1 MKLKRIL
8 SVFLVLALLI
18 SVMPELSIGSAVSDS
33 VEVVEKAEA
42 AEYGIENLGTVVA
55 SMDTSS
61 GSASFNNLTLIQS
74 GISDGEHAYAW
85 VGGRYALDIK
95 QFAYYSVNDGAI
107 NSSNNN
113 LIVEIT
119 YFDDGLDTL
128 NLQYNGK
135 SSDYTLKQVQLTDTD
150 AWQKTI
156 IVIDDA
162 QFANRQNAGGDF
174 RVQGADISAIKFA
187 KASLNPSN
195 EAKVNVSASSY
206 SEFKG
211 KTVSG
216 YQAWFTATEGK
227 EWNRTFDYYPNIE
240 DYDQNELVQSAYSD
254 LGSGEPALLFSSNN
268 KNTIDTHF
276 SWMQEYGIDGAA
288 IQRFSPNITG
298 RNIILNKE
306 GSHLYK
312 IKEAAEDTD
321 RIFYI
326 MYDISGGVA
335 SSYIEDMKFDW
346 VYNIEQSLD
355 LLNSPSYATVTE
367 NGVTKPVVCIW
378 GLGVA
383 DRLTNGYDE
392 IIDFFKSRGCYVI
405 IGTSTNWR
413 NEAYLSSYLKAD
425 MISPWSVGTYSDT
438 NGINNKVINT
448 YAQDIAYLNNY
459 GIDFYPVVWSGF
471 SWCLWNN
478 GRPNMIPRNAGQFM
492 WDQFYSLKQNLGT
505 TSVYIAMFDEYDEGT
520 AIAKNATDYFEI
532 PKDRFYITSSID
544 GYWLSSDFQLRVCEA
559 GINMIKNNTSLRS
572 TCDVAHSEGPI
583 YYRNSFEKKD
593 VVCKETQYNGVYN
606 VDPCFKNEGVVSTSN
621 ASVSASINTNSNA
634 KTGSYV
640 AALTGNASAGSSSA
654 VYRISECAITVTEGM
669 QLSYSMY
676 AANNLGRN
684 AYVELICSDGTYIST
699 KGYSNNGVAMGA
711 GAKGTVGSWT
721 DYSFTFGDS
730 SVVGKK
736 IVGIALCYSGASGS
750 YTTYF
755 DDIIVS
761 DDGSNVPDDGGNT
774 EPEVTIPAL
783 DRTGWSASATANSG
797 AVNNALDGDID
808 TRWSNNA
815 YQTGGEAFTVNLGK
829 GTFFDTVELQLGTST
844 NDWPASYEIYVSLDG
859 SNWGEPVKTGSGAAE
874 SYYVGTQYAQ
884 YVKIVQTGSKN
895 LYWSIHEFNLKDTK
909 YDTHYNVAY
918 VDDNEVI
925 TINSYTNGQSAGG
938 LMTAPKADG
947 KLFAGWYKNS
957 VNLNSA
963 STIRTA
969 ASSVASAPS
978 VNTDTALYAGWINIG
993 TVSKDSADTYASSS
1007 AVSELELIG
1016 VQVRITDPSG
1026 LRFITRISDNLVA
1039 KVEALNNSNSSLRP
1053 NSTSDK
1059 GVGYGTVTTLA
1070 SKLSGNLEKDVNAA
1084 TVLKGNVVCPAVQN
1098 FMDYNGYVLYTCVVK
1113 GIPTKYYQSDIAA
1126 RPYIT
1131 YVDANG
1137 NTQTYYTTEDSAA
1150 GGGYKTSLY
1159 KAAQAFMNS
1168 GVSTET
1174 KNWLQTNIINAAN

>member
-119 YFDDGLDTL
+119 YFDDGLGTL

-312 IKEAAEDTD
+312 IKEAAEETG

-326 MYDISGGVA
+326 MYDISGGVPG
-335 SSYIEDMKFDW
+335 SYIEDMKFDW

-355 LLNSPSYATVTE
+355 LLSSPSYATVTE
-367 NGVTKPVVCIW
+367 NGVTKPVVCLW
-378 GLGVA
+378 GLGV
-383 DRLTNGYDE
+383 DGRPTNGYDE
-392 IIDFFKSRGCYVI
+392 MIEFFKSRGCYVI
-405 IGTSTNWR
+405 IGTSTYWR
-413 NEAYLSSYLKAD
+413 TEAYLNSYLKSD

-559 GINMIKNNTSLRS
+559 GINMIKNNSSLRDK
-572 TCDVAHSEGPI
+572 CDVAHSEGPI
-583 YYRNSFEKKD
+583 YYRNSFEKKN

-699 KGYSNNGVAMGA
+699 KGFSNNGVAMGA

-730 SVVGKK
+730 DMVGKK

-761 DDGSNVPDDGGNT
+761 DDGSNVP
-774 EPEVTIPAL
+774 EVEK
-783 DRTGWSASATANSG
+783 
-797 AVNNALDGDID
+797 V
-808 TRWSNNA
+808 
-815 YQTGGEAFTVNLGK
+815 TV
-829 GTFFDTVELQLGTST
+829 TFM
-844 NDWPASYEIYVSLDG
+844 NG
-859 SNWGEPVKTGSGAAE
+859 SNTVS
-874 SYYVGTQYAQ
+874 
-884 YVKIVQTGSKN
+884 
-895 LYWSIHEFNLKDTK
+895 
-909 YDTHYNVAY
+909 
-918 VDDNEVI
+918 
-925 TINSYTNGQSAGG
+925 SYTMNKGASLASFPEI
-938 LMTAPKADG
+938 AAADG
-947 KLFAGWYKNS
+947 KLFAGWYTSS
-957 VNLNSA
+957 VSLTSVSNINN
-963 STIRTA
+963 A
-969 ASSVASAPS
+969 ASKAATLGT
-978 VNTDTALYAGWINIG
+978 VNEDTTYYAGWIDIG
-993 TVSKDSADTYASSS
+993 TVAKDSTDTYASASS
-1007 AVSELELIG
+1007 VSELELIG

-1053 NSTSDK
+1053 DSTSDK
-1059 GVGYGTVTTLA
+1059 GIGYGTVTTLA

-1159 KAAQAFMNS
+1159 KAAQAFMNT
-1168 GVSTET
+1168 GVSTDT
-1174 KNWLQTNIINAAN
+1174 KNWLQTNIIDAVN

>member
-8 SVFLVLALLI
+8 SVFMILALFI
-18 SVMPELSIGSAVSDS
+18 SVMPELNIGSAVSDS
-33 VEVVEKAEA
+33 VGVVEKAEA
-42 AEYGIENLGTVVA
+42 ADFGIESLGTVVA

-61 GSASFNNLTLIQS
+61 GSASMNNLSLIAS
-74 GISDGEHAYAW
+74 GQSDGEYTYEW
-85 VGGRYALDIK
+85 IGGKYALNIK
-95 QFAYYSVNDGAI
+95 QFAYYTVNDSTI
-107 NSSNNN
+107 SSSDHN

-119 YFDDGLDTL
+119 YYDDGLGTL
-128 NLQYNGK
+128 NLQYN
-135 SSDYTLKQVQLTDTD
+135 STSANYTLKQVQLTDTD
-150 AWQKTI
+150 SWQKTI
-156 IVIDDA
+156 IVINDA
-162 QFANRQNAGGDF
+162 QFANKQNAGGDF
-174 RVQGADISAIKFA
+174 RVQGAAICSLKFA
-187 KASLNPSN
+187 KASLDPASQPT
-195 EAKVNVSASSY
+195 VSVSASSY

-227 EWNRTFDYYPNIE
+227 EWNRSFDYYPNVE

-312 IKEAAEDTD
+312 IKEAAEETG

-326 MYDISGGVA
+326 MYDISGGIA
-335 SSYIEDMKFDW
+335 DSYVEDMKFDW

-355 LLNSPSYATVTE
+355 LLSSPSYATVTE

-378 GLGVA
+378 GLGVSG
-383 DRLTNGYDE
+383 RLTNGYDE
-392 IIDFFKSRGCYVI
+392 LIDFFKSRGCYVI
-405 IGTSTNWR
+405 VGTSTNWR

-438 NGINNKVINT
+438 NGINSKVTNT

-492 WDQFYSLKQNLGT
+492 WDQFYSLKQNLGS

-559 GINMIKNNTSLRS
+559 GIDMIKGETSLRS

-583 YYRNSFEKKD
+583 YYRNSFEKKN
-593 VVCKETQYNGVYN
+593 VVCKDTTYNGIYN
-606 VDPCFKNEGVVSTSN
+606 VDPCFKNEGTVSTSN
-621 ASVSASINTNSNA
+621 ASVSASIATNSNA
-634 KTGSYV
+634 KTGDYV
-640 AALTGNASAGSSSA
+640 ATLTGSASASSSKA
-654 VYRISECAITVTEGM
+654 VYRISECAIKITEGM
-669 QLSYSMY
+669 KLSYSMY
-676 AANNLGRN
+676 AANTLGRN

-699 KGYSNNGVAMGA
+699 RGYSSNGVAMGA
-711 GAKGTVGSWT
+711 GTKGSVGSWT

-730 SVVGKK
+730 STVGKT
-736 IVGIALCYSGASGS
+736 ITGIALCYSGSSGS

-761 DDGSNVPDDGGNT
+761 DDGSSV
-774 EPEVTIPAL
+774 PEVEKVTVTFMNGSSTVSSYSMNKGASLSSFPA
-783 DRTGWSASATANSG
+783 
-797 AVNNALDGDID
+797 
-808 TRWSNNA
+808 
-815 YQTGGEAFTVNLGK
+815 
-829 GTFFDTVELQLGTST
+829 
-844 NDWPASYEIYVSLDG
+844 
-859 SNWGEPVKTGSGAAE
+859 
-874 SYYVGTQYAQ
+874 
-884 YVKIVQTGSKN
+884 
-895 LYWSIHEFNLKDTK
+895 
-909 YDTHYNVAY
+909 
-918 VDDNEVI
+918 
-925 TINSYTNGQSAGG
+925 
-938 LMTAPKADG
+938 APTADG
-947 KLFAGWYKNS
+947 KIFAGWYTS
-957 VNLNSA
+957 EVSLSSA
-963 STIRTA
+963 SDIKNA
-969 ASSVASAPS
+969 ASKVATLGT
-978 VNTDTALYAGWINIG
+978 VNESTTYYAGWINIG
-993 TVSKDSADTYASSS
+993 TVSKDSTDTYASSS

-1016 VQVRITDPSG
+1016 VQVRITDPTG

-1053 NSTSDK
+1053 DSTNDK

-1070 SKLSGNLEKDVNAA
+1070 SKLSGNLEKDVNA
-1084 TVLKGNVVCPAVQN
+1084 TTLLKGNVVCPAVQN
-1098 FMDYNGYVLYTCVVK
+1098 FMDYDGYVLYTCVVK

-1137 NTQTYYTTEDSAA
+1137 NTQTYYTTEDSSA

-1159 KAAQAFMNS
+1159 KAAQAVMNTS

-1174 KNWLQTNIINAAN
+1174 KNWLQTNIIDAVN

>member
-1 MKLKRIL
+1 MKLKKIL
-8 SVFLVLALLI
+8 SVFMILALFI
-18 SVMPELSIGSAVSDS
+18 SVLPDMNIDSVVSDS
-33 VEVVEKAEA
+33 VEQAEA
-42 AEYGIENLGTVVA
+42 ADFGIENLGNVVA
-55 SMDTSS
+55 SMDTSG
-61 GSASFNNLTLIQS
+61 GSTSISNLSLIAS
-74 GISDGEHAYAW
+74 GISDGAYTYEW
-85 VGGRYALDIK
+85 IDGKYALK
-95 QFAYYSVNDGAI
+95 LSGFAYFTANDSAI
-107 NSSNNN
+107 SSSDNN

-119 YFDDGLDTL
+119 YFDDGLGTL
-128 NLQYNGK
+128 NLEYN
-135 SSDYTLKQVQLTDTD
+135 SSVHNYSLKQVQLTDTD
-150 AWQKTI
+150 KWQKTI
-156 IVIDDA
+156 IVIDNA
-162 QFANRQNAGGDF
+162 QFKNAQNANADF
-174 RVQGADISAIKFA
+174 RVNGASFCSIKFV
-187 KASLNPSN
+187 KGSLNPAGES
-195 EAKVNVSASSY
+195 KVNVTASSY

-227 EWNRTFDYYPNIE
+227 EWNRTFDYYPNVE
-240 DYDQNELVQSAYSD
+240 DYDQNELVQSAYAD

-312 IKEAAEDTD
+312 IKQAAEATD

-326 MYDISGGVA
+326 MYDISGGKA
-335 SSYIEDMKFDW
+335 ETYIDDMKFDW

-355 LLNSPSYATVTE
+355 LLSSPSYATVTE

-405 IGTSTNWR
+405 IGTSTYWR
-413 NEAYLSSYLKAD
+413 TEPYLNSYLKAD
-425 MISPWSVGTYSDT
+425 MISPWAVGTYSDK
-438 NGINNKVINT
+438 NGINNKVVNT
-448 YAQDIAYLNNY
+448 YAQDVAYLNNY

-559 GINMIKNNTSLRS
+559 GINMIKGQTSLRS
-572 TCDVAHSEGPI
+572 TCDVAHSEGPV
-583 YYRNSFEKKD
+583 YYRNSFEKKN

-606 VDPCFKNEGVVSTSN
+606 VDPCFKNEGVVSTSS
-621 ASVSASINTNSNA
+621 ASVSASIATNSNA
-634 KTGSYV
+634 KTGNYV
-640 AALTGNASAGSSSA
+640 ATLTGSASSNSSKA
-654 VYRISECAITVTEGM
+654 VYRISQCAIKITEGM
-669 QLSYSMY
+669 KLSYSMN
-676 AANNLGRN
+676 AANNAGRN

-699 KGYSNNGVAMGA
+699 KGYSSNGVAMGA
-711 GAKGTVGSWT
+711 GTKGSVGSWT

-730 SVVGKK
+730 STAGKT
-736 IVGIALCYSGASGS
+736 ITSIALCYSGSSGN

-761 DDGSNVPDDGGNT
+761 DDGTNTPGGDEGETT
-774 EPEVTIPAL
+774 EPEEEIPAL
-783 DRTGWSASATANSG
+783 DRTGWSATASKSNG
-797 AVNNALDGDID
+797 IANNALDGDIS
-808 TRWSNNA
+808 TRWDTTS
-815 YQTGGEAFTVNLGK
+815 YQTGNETFTVNLGK
-829 GTFFDTVELQLGTST
+829 AQFFDTVELLLGTST
-844 NDWPASYEIYVSLDG
+844 NDWPAAYEIYVSLDG
-859 SNWGEPVKTGSGAAE
+859 VNWGSPVKSGSGAAE

-884 YVKIVQTGSKN
+884 YVKVVQTGTKN

-918 VDDNEVI
+918 VDGSNVI
-925 TINSYTNGQSAGG
+925 EIKSIALGQSAGS
-938 LMTAPKADG
+938 LKAALEADG
-947 KLFAGWYKNS
+947 KLFAGWYNKA

-963 STIRTA
+963 SAIRSA
-969 ASSVASAPS
+969 ASSITNISS
-978 VNTDTALYAGWINIG
+978 VRSNTAFYAGWINIG
-993 TVSKDSADTYASSS
+993 TVSKDSTDAYASSS
-1007 AVSELELIG
+1007 SVSELELIG
-1016 VQVRITDPSG
+1016 VQVRINDPSG

-1039 KVEALNNSNSSLRP
+1039 KVEALNGSNSSLRP
-1053 NSTSDK
+1053 DSTSDK

-1070 SKLSGNLEKDVNAA
+1070 SKLSGSLEKDVNAS

-1137 NTQTYYTTEDSAA
+1137 NTQTYYTTEDNAA

-1168 GVSTET
+1168 GVSADT
-1174 KNWLQTNIINAAN
+1174 KNWLQNNIINAVN